1 MIVGCTKLY
10 SHREE
15 TDTSFQ
21 IANETFQLFLGN
33 KLPNRKMYWKGP
45 PDTFVS
51 MSYSMTGDICERI
64 LQNLYLCRNEQLDK

>member
-21 IANETFQLFLGN
+21 IVNETFHLFTGK
-33 KLPNRKMYWKGP
+33 KLPNRKINWKGP
-45 PDTFVS
+45 PNKFVS
-51 MSYSMTGDICERI
+51 MAYSMTGDICERI
-64 LQNLYLCRNEQLDK
+64 LQNLHLYRNEQLDK

>member
-21 IANETFQLFLGN
+21 IVNETFHLFIGK
-33 KLPNRKMYWKGP
+33 KLPNRKINWKGP
-45 PDTFVS
+45 PNKFVS

-64 LQNLYLCRNEQLDK
+64 LQNLHLYRNEQLDK